1 LWGLVLGAL
10 LGAAF
15 GLVSHAL
22 SSGRRD
28 FTSVGVMRAY
38 RYAIVA
44 DEEVA
49 DSAARRLAEGR

>member
-1 LWGLVLGAL
+1 LWGPVLWAL
-10 LGAAF
+10 LGATF

>member
-1 LWGLVLGAL
+1 
-10 LGAAF
+10 
-15 GLVSHAL
+15 L

-28 FTSVGVMRAY
+28 FTSVGVMWAD

-44 DEEVA
+44 DKQVA